1 MRHIALGWIVL
12 LFCFAPLVAAE
23 PMPNEVREK
32 LDALTGTWR
41 GKFEVFTQEGRL
53 HASLDVTQKYWWDG
67 HVQRGRFVE
76 VDSRGRRITAEA
88 RNFIDERGRLVCV
101 VEKSSGEKTRHMGR
115 LVSDSLAWHRR
126 DEDTIETFVERVNAN
141 AESTMY
147 EIVGMG
153 VYGPADDRSR
163 FVFRG
168 RYEKVAAN
176 TEGAP

>member
-1 MRHIALGWIVL
+1 MHHIARGWFVL
-12 LFCFAPLVAAE
+12 LFGCAPLFAAE
-23 PMPNEVREK
+23 PMPDEVRAK

-41 GKFEVFTQEGRL
+41 GTFEVFTQEGGL
-53 HASLDVTQKYWWDG
+53 HASLDVTQEYWWDG
-67 HVQRGRFVE
+67 FVQRGRFVE

-101 VEKSSGEKTRHMGR
+101 VEKSSGETSRHMGR
-115 LVSDSLAWHRR
+115 LVSDSLTWHRR
-126 DEDTIETFVERVNAN
+126 DEDTIETFVERVNEDGEPAI
-141 AESTMY
+141 Y

-153 VYGPADDRSR
+153 VYGPPDDRSR

-176 TEGAP
+176 TEGSP